1 MVRALAWMVQ
11 GPDCRDWKS
20 SPRLNSAAKVDNP
33 LAPLAPGLALSM
45 HCSGKI
51 AVVSTQRA
59 IRSAVQR
66 PSQTVE
72 AAVHAPSAVATV
84 LGKAS

>member
-33 LAPLAPGLALSM
+33 LAPGLAHSM

-59 IRSAVQR
+59 SRSAVQTQR

-72 AAVHAPSAVATV
+72 VVVHAQSAVATV

>member
-1 MVRALAWMVQ
+1 MVQ

-45 HCSGKI
+45 HCTAKI
-51 AVVSTQRA
+51 AVVSMQRA
-59 IRSAVQR
+59 IRSAVQTQW

-72 AAVHAPSAVATV
+72 VVVHAPSAVATV